1 MRKHLLLSALAAVL
15 VFVPALVR
23 AQTADEV
30 VEKAL
35 TAMGGR
41 AALGKLTSRSAMGT
55 ISISTP
61 MGDITGTVEVYN
73 KAPNKSRSVVKIDL
87 SNLGLGQVL
96 QEQRFDGTAGYAIDS
111 LNGNRDITG
120 DQLEAM
126 RATTFPSPLLGYKE
140 AGARV
145 DLTGKEKVGDKDA
158 YVLRFTPRAGPASRI
173 FLDAETYILVKT
185 IITLNIPQL
194 GTDVE
199 QSSLFSDYRD
209 VDGVK
214 TPFRVQSVNQLQ
226 SLTIT
231 LTMVE
236 NNTTIPDSSF
246 AKPAQ

>member
-96 QEQRFDGTAGYAIDS
+96 QEQRFDGTIGYAIDS

>member
-1 MRKHLLLSALAAVL
+1 MRKHLFLSALAAVV
-15 VFVPALVR
+15 VFVPGLVR

-41 AALGKLTSRSAMGT
+41 AALGKLTSRTATGT
-55 ISISTP
+55 ISVSTP
-61 MGDITGTVEVYN
+61 GGDVTGSVELYN

-87 SNLGLGQVL
+87 SNFGVGQVL
-96 QEQRFDGTAGYAIDS
+96 QDQRFDGTVGYAIDS

-145 DLTGKEKVGDKDA
+145 ELTGKEKVGDKDA
-158 YVLRFTPRAGPASRI
+158 YVLRFTPKAGPASRI
-173 FLDAETYILVKT
+173 FLDAETYMLVKT

-231 LTMVE
+231 LTKVE
-236 NNTTIPDSSF
+236 NNAPIPDSSF

>member
-1 MRKHLLLSALAAVL
+1 MRKHLLLSALVAVL
-15 VFVPALVR
+15 VCVPRLVR

-41 AALGKLTSRSAMGT
+41 AALGKLTSRSATGT
-55 ISISTP
+55 ISINTP
-61 MGDITGTVEVYN
+61 MGDVAGTVELYN

-87 SNLGLGQVL
+87 SNFGVGQVL
-96 QEQRFDGTAGYAIDS
+96 QDQRFDGTVGYAIDS
-111 LNGNRDITG
+111 LNGNREITG

-126 RATTFPSPLLGYKE
+126 RATTFPTPLLGYKE

-145 DLTGKEKVGDKDA
+145 ELTGKEKVADKDA
-158 YVLRFTPRAGPASRI
+158 YVLRFTPKAGPASRI
-173 FLDAETYILVKT
+173 FLDAESYMLVKT

-231 LTMVE
+231 LTKVE
-236 NNTTIPDSSF
+236 NNTPIPDSSF